1 MSDMK
6 TKRIFVL
13 VFALVLSIASVFT
26 VAAASDDVLI
36 ENFQANYSKKRGF
49 ANQQQRHRNH
59 DRDV

>member
-1 MSDMK
+1 MK

-36 ENFQANYSKKRGF
+36 EIFKPITAKTRICKP
-49 ANQQQRHRNH
+49 ATAAPEP
-59 DRDV
+59 